1 MLPSWSS
8 TQGSKMWPAV
18 RQATVVTPGFSI
30 WVWEINTSCG
40 RSQGSNSESICKKE
54 RCPKK
59 AREMNVC
66 HLIRELVLS
75 RPLITKWIQ

>member
-1 MLPSWSS
+1 MLPSWNS
-8 TQGSKMWPAV
+8 TQGSKMWLAV
-18 RQATVVTPGFSI
+18 RQASVVTPGFSI

-40 RSQGSNSESICKKE
+40 RSQGSNSESIWKKG
-54 RCPKK
+54 RYPKK
-59 AREMNVC
+59 AREMNVY